1 MQINERTPAVT
12 ELAKHWQVTDAL
24 LGGTPAMRA
33 AGKSLLPQWPAEEN
47 DAYNARLSTATLFPA
62 FSRTLAVMAG
72 KPFSRQI
79 TLSQDTPDQIKSW
92 ADDIDMEL
100 RSLHSFASDVFVNA
114 LSHGLCGILV
124 DCPQAEGVQTRAQEL
139 AAGIRP
145 YFVHIRHD
153 QILGWR
159 SEGQTLTQLRL
170 SESEEVP
177 DGLYGTKIVER
188 VRLLEPGYWQLW
200 EKVGDSFVLID
211 KGTTT
216 MDRIP
221 FVPVYGTRHGFMN
234 GESPLNDL
242 AYLNVKH
249 WQSQSDQDTILHVAR
264 VPILAVMT
272 DDPEAEIRVGGGTAM
287 MLGAGD
293 NAKFVEHSGAAIEAG
308 AASLVALEEQ
318 MIQTGAE
325 LLVQKQ
331 GQRTAT
337 EAAND
342 AEANKS
348 ELLRIAENFEDSLDT
363 ALELMAEWIGLPY
376 GGSASLFKD
385 FSAGS
390 LSQASSQL
398 IGQLMTTGQITRIT
412 GLKELQRRGELAG
425 DIDVEL
431 EAEAVESE
439 GVPFGEA

>member
-1 MQINERTPAVT
+1 MKINEQNAAMQQASQAWI
-12 ELAKHWQVTDAL
+12 LTDAL

-47 DAYNARLSTATLFPA
+47 DAYDARLSTATLFPA

-79 TLSQDTPDQIKSW
+79 TLSQDTPAQIKGW
-92 ADDIDMEL
+92 VDDIDMEL
-100 RSLHSFASDVFVNA
+100 RSLHSFASEVFRDA

-124 DCPQAEGVQTRAQEL
+124 DYPQAEGVQTRAQEL

-159 SEGQTLTQLRL
+159 SEGNNLTQLRIA
-170 SESEEVP
+170 ETAEVD
-177 DGLYGTKIVER
+177 DGPFGTKLVER
-188 VRLLEPGYWQLW
+188 VRLFEPGYWQLW
-200 EKVGDSFVLID
+200 EKVDDDFVLID
-211 KGTTT
+211 EGTTT

-221 FVPVYGTRHGFMN
+221 FVPVYGLRMGFMS
-234 GESPLNDL
+234 GVSPLTDL

-249 WQSQSDQDTILHVAR
+249 WQSQSDQDTILHIAR

-272 DDPEAEIRVGGGTAM
+272 DDPEAEIKVGGGTAM

-308 AASLVALEEQ
+308 AASLLALEEQ

-337 EAAND
+337 EAANE

-348 ELLRIAENFEDSLDT
+348 ELLRIVENFEDSLDA
-363 ALELMAEWIGLPY
+363 ALDLMAEWIGLPY
-376 GGSASLFKD
+376 GGSVSLFKD

-390 LSQASSQL
+390 LNQASSQL
-398 IGQLMTTGQITRIT
+398 IGQLMTTGQLTRIT